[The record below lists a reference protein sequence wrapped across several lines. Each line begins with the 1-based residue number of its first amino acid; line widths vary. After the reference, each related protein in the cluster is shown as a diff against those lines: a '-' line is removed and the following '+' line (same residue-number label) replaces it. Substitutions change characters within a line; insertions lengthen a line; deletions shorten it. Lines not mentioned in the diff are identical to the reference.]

1 MERNAYDTASWWGVL
16 TFGWL
21 TPTLERG
28 AQEPLRTAPPLP
40 DRDNSVLNGAGFVN
54 ASENSDAMIRKL
66 VWHYRWSIALLQLGF
81 IIQHAIGLS
90 SPLILKHILVF
101 QEANNKK
108 AAVQSDLVTT
118 GIFAIQLYIVLELV
132 RIVLNTQVGFLQ
144 ARVHLRMKAA
154 LFGVVLDRSLHRAG
168 SDEQASKGGSGSDG
182 GIYNVLEYDTEVHIQ
197 SVFVIMQAWLWPFN
211 ITTAAFLL
219 YREIGASAY
228 PGVVAMCIL
237 QVIYLCLNTATAMS
251 RGPYLSAKDERIARL
266 SETLQH
272 VRSVRVNNWR
282 DPMVRH
288 VGDGRNKEMNWLSFR
303 EYAISIDGALH
314 YAHGT
319 IIALVVF
326 WYFIRTPGQAFKA
339 SVVLPVLGLLS
350 QVNGPIGALPNWIK
364 TYIEYRNGSSRMV
377 EYLACT
383 KRFPPADD
391 APVEEL
397 VAVNAE
403 FRYGDVRP
411 GAADEETLLPG
422 FTLRA
427 NLRVRTGEV
436 VVLTGPPGSGKTM
449 FLNAILG
456 EVPKLRGVVHAP
468 RSGPTAASREPVAAV
483 TAHALHT
490 GSQPVTYPTA
500 AITFCAQVPW
510 VFPGTAEENI
520 LYGTR
525 KDEDLYSR
533 VVAACALEPD
543 FELFADGDRT
553 EVAASTISGGQRTRL
568 ALARAVYRALAG
580 PARPVLVMLDDPLR
594 SVDEK
599 VGRHIAQHLL
609 GSDGLL
615 RRPNIGVLLACAD
628 VPPGVGCRKFQM
640 AAGSIVDEQL
650 LDGDDVVGGDN
661 AQDGSG
667 GAVPSALLTPKYS
680 NPQDIDRRPPT
691 PPLQGQREA
700 DKRNALSLTSPGE
713 EQKTVGKKQLMSTLS
728 LYAEEKSA
736 RGMVALSTYVRYA
749 ALVGNR
755 SMTLILISIGGIMIS
770 QQCVD
775 LFLAYWT
782 DENQAE
788 NFLHPYLTE
797 SVWTYSPILSGKET
811 PYQMYNVYFYLC
823 VVFIA
828 FNFSGFLLEVWGGL
842 RAARSTFNHGLIG
855 CLRRPLVWWDTN
867 PTGRVLNRF
876 QTDQNVIDQTITRII
891 GVITG
896 AVYYFI
902 GRTVFLGMVNPIAIV
917 VLFPTIAALEYYA
930 ARLYRPNLR
939 ELQRLVL
946 VSKSPFYNTIVESL
960 RGQLTVR
967 AFGAQGA
974 QVQALMVAWSH
985 VQKVAFL
992 QFSLNQWLA
1001 VRLASISFLLSITS
1015 TIYPVF
1021 QYFGFLPPQSA
1032 GMIGFAMMYSQ
1043 QLEGI
1048 LSQLIHNWSEL
1059 ETQMVSLERL
1069 AELADAPEDTL
1080 LPMPPAPAGAKDLQ
1094 VQELS
1099 VRYRAELPLALRN
1112 VSFTVRAGEKVAVV
1126 GRTGSGKS
1134 SLLLCLLGQVP
1145 YEGVIRLGGQ
1155 RTAGH
1160 RASDRVGLVPQD
1172 AVLFRGTLRF
1182 NLDPAGAYAD
1192 SALWAA
1198 LRAAGLAARADELRE
1213 DGQAGLD
1220 VRIGDGGVALSNAEA
1235 QQLGI
1240 ARVLLRDYD
1249 VVLLDEVTSCLGPS
1263 MADRLLSL
1271 IWQALEAKTVLM
1283 VTHQLELVH
1292 WCSRSIVID
1301 RGTVVHDAPV
1311 VA

>member
-1 MERNAYDTASWWGVL
+1 
-16 TFGWL
+16 
-21 TPTLERG
+21 
-28 AQEPLRTAPPLP
+28 
-40 DRDNSVLNGAGFVN
+40 
-54 ASENSDAMIRKL
+54 
-66 VWHYRWSIALLQLGF
+66 
-81 IIQHAIGLS
+81 
-90 SPLILKHILVF
+90 
-101 QEANNKK
+101 
-108 AAVQSDLVTT
+108 
-118 GIFAIQLYIVLELV
+118 
-132 RIVLNTQVGFLQ
+132 
-144 ARVHLRMKAA
+144 
-154 LFGVVLDRSLHRAG
+154 
-168 SDEQASKGGSGSDG
+168 
-182 GIYNVLEYDTEVHIQ
+182 
-197 SVFVIMQAWLWPFN
+197 
-211 ITTAAFLL
+211 
-219 YREIGASAY
+219 
-228 PGVVAMCIL
+228 
-237 QVIYLCLNTATAMS
+237 
-251 RGPYLSAKDERIARL
+251 
-266 SETLQH
+266 
-272 VRSVRVNNWR
+272 
-282 DPMVRH
+282 
-288 VGDGRNKEMNWLSFR
+288 
-303 EYAISIDGALH
+303 
-314 YAHGT
+314 
-319 IIALVVF
+319 
-326 WYFIRTPGQAFKA
+326 
-339 SVVLPVLGLLS
+339 
-350 QVNGPIGALPNWIK
+350 
-364 TYIEYRNGSSRMV
+364 
-377 EYLACT
+377 
-383 KRFPPADD
+383 
-391 APVEEL
+391 
-397 VAVNAE
+397 
-403 FRYGDVRP
+403 
-411 GAADEETLLPG
+411 
-422 FTLRA
+422 
-427 NLRVRTGEV
+427 
-436 VVLTGPPGSGKTM
+436 
-449 FLNAILG
+449 
-456 EVPKLRGVVHAP
+456 
-468 RSGPTAASREPVAAV
+468 
-483 TAHALHT
+483 
-490 GSQPVTYPTA
+490 
-500 AITFCAQVPW
+500 
-510 VFPGTAEENI
+510 
-520 LYGTR
+520 
-525 KDEDLYSR
+525 
-533 VVAACALEPD
+533 
-543 FELFADGDRT
+543 
-553 EVAASTISGGQRTRL
+553 
-568 ALARAVYRALAG
+568 
-580 PARPVLVMLDDPLR
+580 
-594 SVDEK
+594 
-599 VGRHIAQHLL
+599 
-609 GSDGLL
+609 
-615 RRPNIGVLLACAD
+615 
-628 VPPGVGCRKFQM
+628 
-640 AAGSIVDEQL
+640 
-650 LDGDDVVGGDN
+650 
-661 AQDGSG
+661 
-667 GAVPSALLTPKYS
+667 
-680 NPQDIDRRPPT
+680 
-691 PPLQGQREA
+691 
-700 DKRNALSLTSPGE
+700 
-713 EQKTVGKKQLMSTLS
+713 MSTLS
-728 LYAEEKSA
+728 LYADEKSA
-736 RGMVALSTYVRYA
+736 SGMVAWNVYLRYS
-749 ALVGNR
+749 ALVGHR

-902 GRTVFLGMVNPIAIV
+902 GRTVFLSIVNPIAIV
-917 VLFPTIAALEYYA
+917 VLFPTIAGLEYYG

-939 ELQRLVL
+939 ELQRLIL

-974 QVQALMVAWSH
+974 EVQSLLIGFSH

-1080 LPMPPAPAGAKDLQ
+1080 RAMPPAPVGAKDLQ

-1155 RTAGH
+1155 RMAGYKVSE
-1160 RASDRVGLVPQD
+1160 RIGLVPQD
-1172 AVLFRGTLRF
+1172 AVIFRGSMRF
-1182 NLDPAGAYAD
+1182 NLDPAGVYAE